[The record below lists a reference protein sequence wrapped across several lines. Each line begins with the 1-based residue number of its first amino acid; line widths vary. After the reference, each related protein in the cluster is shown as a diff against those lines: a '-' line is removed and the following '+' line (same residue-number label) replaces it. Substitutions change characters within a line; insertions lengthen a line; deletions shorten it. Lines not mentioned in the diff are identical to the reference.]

1 MTEKKKQ
8 LRQSWISILTPFS
21 YHSRQ
26 KEKKQKTKLRTYGPK
41 IVLVPTIYDASKS
54 LKTLLQHIP
63 NIRVQ
68 YFQWSFKH
76 GSHNFRQTNF
86 KDFSRI
92 FPGQITVF
100 KDYDL
105 FNKSAFFNSFLSTLL
120 AKTRHGVIFPKIQFL
135 KLRIYENLI

>member
-26 KEKKQKTKLRTYGPK
+26 KEKKQKTKLTTYGPK
-41 IVLVPTIYDASKS
+41 MVLVPTIYDVSKS

-68 YFQWSFKH
+68 YFQWYFKH
-76 GSHNFRQTNF
+76 GSHNFIQTNF

-105 FNKSAFFNSFLSTLL
+105 FNKSAFFNSFLNTLL

-135 KLRIYENLI
+135 KLRIYEKLI